1 MRDSVPEYVSFE
13 QQIREID
20 KDLGFTENPNIPSPA
35 VEPCKINPMQTMMDV
50 EGKTQTKQSK
60 QPRALN
66 QVHPLPLTDIS
77 NISNHV
83 NVADR
88 NPHPTWKRMARSP
101 VRSHNMEEDSIG
113 IKRPLDMVVDHYE
126 LPSKKLVVSNNGKE
140 NYPGMAE
147 TGFQSCQ
154 SQ

>member
-1 MRDSVPEYVSFE
+1 MRDSVPEVDYFE
-13 QQIREID
+13 QQIRDID
-20 KDLGFTENPNIPSPA
+20 KDLGFTENSNIPLPA
-35 VEPCKINPMQTMMDV
+35 VEPCTKNSMPAMMDV
-50 EGKTQTKQSK
+50 EEKIHKKQSK
-60 QPRALN
+60 QPRALS
-66 QVHPLPLTDIS
+66 QVHPLPLTNIS
-77 NISNHV
+77 NLSNHV

-101 VRSHNMEEDSIG
+101 VSSHNMVEDSIG
-113 IKRPLDMVVDHYE
+113 IKRPMGMVIDHYE

-147 TGFQSCQ
+147 TGFQSRQ